1 MTLFVLFCGHFINLI
16 SHVMKND
23 SLAFKVYS
31 ELRRKILSNHLVSG
45 IRLKEDY
52 WSTYLNV
59 NRMAVR
65 EALNRLLGENLIVFG
80 KKGGYFVKS
89 LMPKDV
95 KEIREVREII
105 ELGALRLIFQKHD
118 QNGIRELEEICDDFT
133 TMFKR
138 EYFEGACEAD
148 VRFHETMIDLSGN
161 EKLKQIYHL
170 SNIPLFHQKLGQTQ
184 VHMSD
189 YEHTDEEHRGIVEAL
204 KNNDLLKAEEMLK
217 KHLIRGEM
225 ASLNLEL

>member
-1 MTLFVLFCGHFINLI
+1 
-16 SHVMKND
+16 MKNE
-23 SLAFKVYS
+23 SLAQKVYS

-45 IRLKEDY
+45 VRLKEDY
-52 WSTYLNV
+52 WANQLQV

-65 EALNRLLGENLIVFG
+65 EALNRLLGENLVVFG

-89 LMPKDV
+89 LTATDV

-105 ELGALRLIFQKHD
+105 EMGALRLIFLKQEPEDIKA
-118 QNGIRELEEICDDFT
+118 LEELCDDFT

-148 VRFHETMIDLSGN
+148 IRFHETMIDLSGN
-161 EKLKQIYHL
+161 KKLKQIYQL
-170 SNIPLFHQKLGQTQ
+170 SNIPLLHQKLGQTQ

-189 YEHTDEEHRGIVEAL
+189 YEQTDDEHRAIVEAL
-204 KNNDLLKAEEMLK
+204 KGKDLEKAEEMLK
-217 KHLIRGEM
+217 KHLVRGEK
-225 ASLNLEL
+225 ASLNLDF

>member
-1 MTLFVLFCGHFINLI
+1 M
-16 SHVMKND
+16 
-23 SLAFKVYS
+23 
-31 ELRRKILSNHLVSG
+31 SNHLVSG

-52 WSTYLNV
+52 WATHLNV

-65 EALNRLLGENLIVFG
+65 EALNRLLGENLVIFG

-89 LMPKDV
+89 LTPEDV

-105 ELGALRLIFQKHD
+105 ELGALRLIFQK
-118 QNGIRELEEICDDFT
+118 QNQNDITTLEEICDDFT

-148 VRFHETMIDLSGN
+148 VRFHETMIELSGN
-161 EKLKQIYHL
+161 EKLKQIYQL

-189 YEHTDEEHRGIVEAL
+189 YEHTDEEHREIVNAL
-204 KNNDLLKAEEMLK
+204 KNKDLSKAEEKLK
-217 KHLIRGEM
+217 KHLLRGEM
-225 ASLNLEL
+225 ASFNLEL

>member
-1 MTLFVLFCGHFINLI
+1 
-16 SHVMKND
+16 MKNE
-23 SLAFKVYS
+23 SLAHKVYS

-45 IRLKEDY
+45 VRLKEDY
-52 WSTYLNV
+52 WATQMNV

-65 EALNRLLGENLIVFG
+65 EALNRLLGENLVVFG

-89 LMPKDV
+89 LTVQDV

-105 ELGALRLIFQKHD
+105 EMGALRLIFQK
-118 QNGIRELEEICDDFT
+118 QNSCDIEILEEICNDFSN
-133 TMFKR
+133 MFKR

-148 VRFHETMIDLSGN
+148 IRFHETMVNLSGN
-161 EKLKQIYHL
+161 EKLKQIYQL

-189 YEHTDEEHRGIVEAL
+189 YEHTDEEHREIVKAL
-204 KNNDLLKAEEMLK
+204 KNKDLEKAEGMLK
-217 KHLIRGEM
+217 KHLLRGEM
-225 ASLNLEL
+225 ASLNLEF

>member
-1 MTLFVLFCGHFINLI
+1 
-16 SHVMKND
+16 MKND
-23 SLAFKVYS
+23 SLSFKVYS

-52 WSTYLNV
+52 WATHLNV

-65 EALNRLLGENLIVFG
+65 EALNRLLGENLVVFG

-89 LMPKDV
+89 LTPEDV

-105 ELGALRLIFQKHD
+105 ELGALRLIFQK
-118 QNGIRELEEICDDFT
+118 QNQNDITTLQEICDDFT

-148 VRFHETMIDLSGN
+148 VRFHETMIELSGN
-161 EKLKQIYHL
+161 EKLKQIYQL
-170 SNIPLFHQKLGQTQ
+170 SNIPLFHQKLGHTQ

-189 YEHTDEEHRGIVEAL
+189 YEHTDEEHREIVNAL
-204 KNNDLLKAEEMLK
+204 KNKDLAKAEESLK
-217 KHLIRGEM
+217 KHLLRGEM
-225 ASLNLEL
+225 ASFNLEL

>member
-1 MTLFVLFCGHFINLI
+1 LGAFYKLNNSG
-16 SHVMKND
+16 MKNE
-23 SLAFKVYS
+23 SLAQKVYS

-45 IRLKEDY
+45 VRLKEDY
-52 WSTYLNV
+52 WATHLEV

-65 EALNRLLGENLIVFG
+65 EALNRLLGESLVVFG
-80 KKGGYFVKS
+80 KKGGYFVKG
-89 LMPKDV
+89 LTVQDV

-105 ELGALRLIFQKHD
+105 EMGALRLIFQNQDPKD
-118 QNGIRELEEICDDFT
+118 IKALEEICDDFT

-148 VRFHETMIDLSGN
+148 IRFHETMVNLSGN
-161 EKLKQIYHL
+161 EKLKQIYQL

-189 YEHTDEEHRGIVEAL
+189 YEHTDEEHREIVKAF
-204 KNNDLLKAEEMLK
+204 KNQDLEKAEEMLK
-217 KHLIRGEM
+217 KHLLRGEM
-225 ASLNLEL
+225 ASLNLEF

>member
-1 MTLFVLFCGHFINLI
+1 
-16 SHVMKND
+16 MKNE
-23 SLAFKVYS
+23 SLSVKVYS

-45 IRLKEDY
+45 VRLKEDY
-52 WSTYLNV
+52 WANYLNV

-65 EALNRLLGENLIVFG
+65 EALNRLLGENLVVFG

-89 LMPKDV
+89 LTPEDV

-105 ELGALRLIFQKHD
+105 ELGALRLIFQKENQED
-118 QNGIRELEEICDDFT
+118 IAILEEICDDFT

-148 VRFHETMIDLSGN
+148 VRFHEKMIELSGN
-161 EKLKQIYHL
+161 TRLMQIYQM

-189 YEHTDEEHRGIVEAL
+189 YEHTDEEHREIVAAL
-204 KNNDLLKAEEMLK
+204 KNKDLHEAEEKLK
-217 KHLIRGEM
+217 KHLLRGEM
-225 ASLNLEL
+225 ASFNLEL